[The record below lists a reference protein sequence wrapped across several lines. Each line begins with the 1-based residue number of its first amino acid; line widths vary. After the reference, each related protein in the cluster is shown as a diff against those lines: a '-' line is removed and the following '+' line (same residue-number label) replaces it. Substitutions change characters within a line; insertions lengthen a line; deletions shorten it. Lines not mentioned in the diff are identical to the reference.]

1 MTFINNTFKTST
13 RQMTPDQAVDSIRDI
28 AKGIRETSAKIRE
41 TIKTLHRSGAID
53 EFTQAVHE
61 ATLATYNATKTKE
74 INETSKDLKERGIIN
89 DRANAMEET
98 IMITRGTLGKERN
111 TTYEMAEAAPK
122 SRERLQKGSEPVKQ
136 KMRKRTSK
144 IKAKRRE

>member
-1 MTFINNTFKTST
+1 MTFINNTFKTSI

-41 TIKTLHRSGAID
+41 TIKTLQRSGAID

-61 ATLATYNATKTKE
+61 ATLATYSATKTKE
-74 INETSKDLKERGIIN
+74 INETSKDFKERGIIN

-98 IMITRGTLGKERN
+98 IMVTGGTLGIERN

-122 SRERLQKGSEPVKQ
+122 SRERLQKGSDPVKQ

>member
-1 MTFINNTFKTST
+1 MTFINNTFKPSI

-61 ATLATYNATKTKE
+61 ATLATYSATKTKE
-74 INETSKDLKERGIIN
+74 INEPSKDLKERGIIN
-89 DRANAMEET
+89 DRADAMEET
-98 IMITRGTLGKERN
+98 IVVTRGTLGIERN

>member
-1 MTFINNTFKTST
+1 MTFINNTFKTSIM
-13 RQMTPDQAVDSIRDI
+13 QMTPDQAVDSIRDI

-41 TIKTLHRSGAID
+41 TIKTLRRSGAID

-61 ATLATYNATKTKE
+61 ATLATYSATKTKE

-98 IMITRGTLGKERN
+98 IMVTRGTLGIERN